1 VHLGTIKELYVYS
14 GKTLLPTF
22 SELLLNQTTSV
33 LITGNIGLS
42 ALAVFT
48 RPRSLLRQ
56 IDSLERKMA
65 MILTPT
71 TSSLE
76 SCGDVKEIEN
86 LLVKSVRYS
95 IYLVLPIVLVL
106 VVFGGE
112 VMRIWMGPSYA
123 DWVLPAVMA
132 VGFLGTCIQTPILFM
147 LEGLNAHGK
156 AGVGQ
161 FIGSALSALAVFVA
175 LKFFHGGL
183 AFAAV
188 AVTVPLL
195 IVNLFY
201 LPVLLCR
208 RLGQDLGSFYRKVAI
223 GPVIHALPF
232 TAFLIVGRLLFGTYP
247 IPALALCAVGGATLA
262 IFYWRS
268 VLPQSLKAGLTR
280 RYEKLTRRSGFSGAP
295 GVAK

>member
-1 VHLGTIKELYVYS
+1 
-14 GKTLLPTF
+14 
-22 SELLLNQTTSV
+22 
-33 LITGNIGLS
+33 
-42 ALAVFT
+42 
-48 RPRSLLRQ
+48 
-56 IDSLERKMA
+56 
-65 MILTPT
+65 
-71 TSSLE
+71 
-76 SCGDVKEIEN
+76 
-86 LLVKSVRYS
+86 
-95 IYLVLPIVLVL
+95 
-106 VVFGGE
+106 
-112 VMRIWMGPSYA
+112 
-123 DWVLPAVMA
+123 
-132 VGFLGTCIQTPILFM
+132 M

-223 GPVIHALPF
+223 GPIVHVLPF

-247 IPALALCAVGGATLA
+247 IPALALCAVGGGTLA

-268 VLPQSLKAGLTR
+268 VLPQSLKAGLMR